1 LQSKVLPKK
10 HVTKQPVANEAC
22 YHGN

>member
-1 LQSKVLPKK
+1 VLPKK